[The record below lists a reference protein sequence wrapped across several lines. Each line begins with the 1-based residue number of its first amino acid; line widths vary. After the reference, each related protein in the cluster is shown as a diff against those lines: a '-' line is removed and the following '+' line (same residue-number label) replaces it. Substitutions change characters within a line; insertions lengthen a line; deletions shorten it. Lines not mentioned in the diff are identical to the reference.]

1 MNNSTPQTD
10 PSAHDTPAYRP
21 WLHRFSYLVIAA
33 TFALIAIGG
42 KVTSIDAG
50 LAVPDGFTT
59 FGHFTLTAPLE
70 LWWHDQGTRWEHS
83 HRIQGNIVGMLTI
96 ALAAWLLIT
105 QKPRPWLRWSG
116 LVMLA
121 LVSSQGILG
130 ALRVAETSLVMAFVH
145 GICGQ
150 LILCGWI
157 IIAAALSRPWI
168 ERLGT
173 IASQT
178 RRRPSQ
184 FMGRAMLVLIAALFV
199 QLVLGAGV
207 RHFKADKAIPDFPL
221 HYGQVLPPMS
231 QDAVDEAYLAHYAQ
245 RMGVSPAEA
254 RELDVAQN
262 RDAEGTPIV
271 KAGHVHL
278 QFMHRLWAYLIVV
291 GCGVLFFKLWKSR
304 LTGELITLPALMFAG
319 LLALQVCLG
328 AFTVMTGTDPIIAT
342 GHQAVGALLI
352 ATATWLAVR
361 VHLAQYD
368 PPEVAAAAGKPRSAA
383 TTSGSTSGSNPASPA
398 TPRPA

>member
-1 MNNSTPQTD
+1 MKDSTTQIIIPGWS
-10 PSAHDTPAYRP
+10 PPAYRP

-83 HRIQGNIVGMLTI
+83 HRIQGMVVGMLTI
-96 ALAAWLLIT
+96 ALAAWLLVT
-105 QKPRPWLRWSG
+105 QKSRPWLRFSG

-121 LVSSQGILG
+121 LVSSQGVLG

-157 IIAAALSRPWI
+157 VIAAALSRSWI
-168 ERLGT
+168 DRLGQT
-173 IASQT
+173 ASGSGS
-178 RRRPSQ
+178 RPSRI
-184 FMGRAMLVLIAALFV
+184 MGRAMLLLIAALFV

-207 RHFKADKAIPDFPL
+207 RHFKADKAIPDFPF

-231 QDAVDEAYLAHYAQ
+231 QASVDEAYLGHYAD
-245 RMGVSPAEA
+245 RMGVTVTKA
-254 RELDVAQN
+254 RELDIAHN
-262 RDAEGTPIV
+262 RDALGNPIV
-271 KAGHVHL
+271 SAGHVHL
-278 QFMHRLWAYLIVV
+278 QFVHRFWAYLIVIGV
-291 GCGVLFFKLWKSR
+291 IVLFVKLYKSR
-304 LTGELITLPALMFAG
+304 LNEELVTLPALMFTG
-319 LLALQVCLG
+319 LLALQVSLG

-342 GHQAVGALLI
+342 AHQAVGALLI

-361 VHLAQYD
+361 VHLAECD
-368 PPEVAAAAGKPRSAA
+368 LPATSTASTAITTTATARPEPSA
-383 TTSGSTSGSNPASPA
+383 A

>member
-1 MNNSTPQTD
+1 MTDSAPQPDAAGPET
-10 PSAHDTPAYRP
+10 SAYRP
-21 WLHRFSYLVIAA
+21 WLHRFSYVVIFA

-70 LWWHDQGTRWEHS
+70 VWWPDQGTRWEHS
-83 HRIQGNIVGMLTI
+83 HRIQGNIVGILTI
-96 ALAAWLLIT
+96 VLAGWLLVT
-105 QKPRPWLRWSG
+105 QKRRPWLRWSG

-157 IIAAALSRPWI
+157 VIAAALSRPCI

-173 IASQT
+173 IAS
-178 RRRPSQ
+178 RGSRHPNR
-184 FMGRAMLVLIAALFV
+184 FMGRAMCVLIAVLFV

-221 HYGQVLPPMS
+221 HYGHVMPPMS
-231 QDAVDEAYLAHYAQ
+231 QDAVDEAYLAYYAQ
-245 RMGVSPAEA
+245 RMGVSVGEA

-262 RDAEGTPIV
+262 RDAQGTPIV

-278 QFMHRLWAYLIVV
+278 QFVHRLWAYLIVV
-291 GCGVLFFKLWKSR
+291 GCGVLFYKLWKSR
-304 LTGELITLPALMFAG
+304 LTGELVTLPALMLAG

-328 AFTVMTGTDPIIAT
+328 ALTVMTGTDPIIAT

-361 VHLAQYD
+361 VHLAEYD
-368 PPEVAAAAGKPRSAA
+368 QPGVAAVSNQHQPTAKPAASPAA
-383 TTSGSTSGSNPASPA
+383 TPA